1 MPHTAASFA
10 PGRVELLGNHTD
22 YNQGF
27 VLSAAIHLG
36 VRVDGE
42 RLPDDEIDVSS
53 LTNGRNVRV
62 PLQTSSPLET
72 DSWANYPLGVI
83 KFLRQAGYPVGG
95 MRLQISSNLPVGAGL
110 SSSAAIEVATALAVA
125 RLFEFEIESM
135 ELAQLCQRA
144 ENDFVG
150 VRSGLLD
157 QASSVFGK
165 SSQLILL
172 DFRLITA
179 QTIPIPAEVALL
191 LMNSGVPHELAGSKY
206 NERYSQCMA
215 AAAAMHAKSLR
226 EVASAQLK
234 SAPIDPL
241 LRRRGL
247 HITGENERVLAGV
260 EALRRG
266 NSEEFGELMFLSH
279 NSSRFNFENSTPY
292 LDTLVE
298 IARETPGVLGS
309 RLSGGGFGGSTVS
322 LVSKEQASSIIERV
336 AAEYHRR
343 TGVTCTPI
351 LTEPSNGAR
360 IIE

>member
-1 MPHTAASFA
+1 MPHTAVSFA

-36 VRVDGE
+36 IRIDGE
-42 RLPDDEIDVSS
+42 RLPIDEIDVSS
-53 LTNGRNVRV
+53 QTNGRSVRI
-62 PLQTSSPLET
+62 PLQTSRPLET
-72 DSWANYPLGVI
+72 DLWANYPLGVI
-83 KFLRQAGYPVGG
+83 IFLRQAGYPVGG
-95 MRLQISSNLPVGAGL
+95 MRLRISNTLPVGAGL
-110 SSSAAIEVATALAVA
+110 SSSAALEVATALVVA
-125 RLFEFEIESM
+125 RLFEFEIEPM
-135 ELAQLCQRA
+135 KLAQLCQRA

-165 SSQLILL
+165 SNQLILL
-172 DFRLITA
+172 DFRLTTA
-179 QTIPIPAEVALL
+179 KTIPIPDEVALL

-226 EVASAQLK
+226 DVTSEQLK
-234 SAPIDPL
+234 SASIDPL

-260 EALRRG
+260 EALRAG
-266 NSEEFGELMFLSH
+266 NSGEFGELMFLSH
-279 NSSRFNFENSTPY
+279 NSSRFDFENSTPF
-292 LDTLVE
+292 LDALVD

-322 LVSKEQASSIIERV
+322 LVSKEQASSATERI
-336 AAEYHRR
+336 AAEYRRR